1 MDQVITLI
9 DQYLSPVIQSEKHS
23 LLTSSMVNN
32 YVKKGMIPP
41 PEKKRYNQKHLAFL
55 IAITML
61 KQVLTI
67 PEIKTGILFQG
78 KVVGIRNAYNL
89 FCEEQEKA
97 IWTVCQ
103 EAAGSKEAVS
113 TDPIPVELIAI
124 KGATRSF
131 ANKLLAENTIE
142 LERTKENPM
151 NKEKIALLVDSGT
164 DVPAE
169 IMSQYGMYMLP
180 LQIIYKDRTYTDKV
194 DITAE
199 EIYQRLPQEIPSTS
213 LPDGE
218 TINKIFDRIKADG
231 YEQVLA
237 VTISSGL
244 SGTYNVVR
252 LMGEQRNDLDIFV
265 LDTKNIGIGAGLQA
279 IRAAELL
286 NEGVTWQ
293 ELKEQ
298 LLQEVVRNKVFFNV
312 ATLEYLQKGGR
323 IGLVASILGNAL
335 KLNPIISCN
344 DEGIYYTVAKS
355 RGRKKSLDK
364 TVELVKQYIGN
375 HKQFRL
381 AVAQGDAL
389 AEAKEMKTR
398 LEQEFP
404 QVKEIFFGQISPALV
419 VHTGPGLLGVGVQLL
434 DETGI

>member
-1 MDQVITLI
+1 
-9 DQYLSPVIQSEKHS
+9 
-23 LLTSSMVNN
+23 
-32 YVKKGMIPP
+32 
-41 PEKKRYNQKHLAFL
+41 
-55 IAITML
+55 
-61 KQVLTI
+61 
-67 PEIKTGILFQG
+67 
-78 KVVGIRNAYNL
+78 
-89 FCEEQEKA
+89 
-97 IWTVCQ
+97 
-103 EAAGSKEAVS
+103 
-113 TDPIPVELIAI
+113 
-124 KGATRSF
+124 
-131 ANKLLAENTIE
+131 
-142 LERTKENPM
+142 M

-286 NEGVTWQ
+286 NEGITWQ

-381 AVAQGDAL
+381 AVAQG
-389 AEAKEMKTR
+389 
-398 LEQEFP
+398 
-404 QVKEIFFGQISPALV
+404 GC
-419 VHTGPGLLGVGVQLL
+419 VGRS
-434 DETGI
+434 

>member
-1 MDQVITLI
+1 
-9 DQYLSPVIQSEKHS
+9 
-23 LLTSSMVNN
+23 
-32 YVKKGMIPP
+32 
-41 PEKKRYNQKHLAFL
+41 
-55 IAITML
+55 
-61 KQVLTI
+61 
-67 PEIKTGILFQG
+67 
-78 KVVGIRNAYNL
+78 
-89 FCEEQEKA
+89 
-97 IWTVCQ
+97 
-103 EAAGSKEAVS
+103 
-113 TDPIPVELIAI
+113 
-124 KGATRSF
+124 
-131 ANKLLAENTIE
+131 
-142 LERTKENPM
+142 M

-231 YEQVLA
+231 YEKVLA

-381 AVAQGDAL
+381 AVAQGDAV

-434 DETGI
+434 DATGI

>member
-1 MDQVITLI
+1 
-9 DQYLSPVIQSEKHS
+9 
-23 LLTSSMVNN
+23 
-32 YVKKGMIPP
+32 
-41 PEKKRYNQKHLAFL
+41 
-55 IAITML
+55 
-61 KQVLTI
+61 
-67 PEIKTGILFQG
+67 
-78 KVVGIRNAYNL
+78 
-89 FCEEQEKA
+89 
-97 IWTVCQ
+97 
-103 EAAGSKEAVS
+103 
-113 TDPIPVELIAI
+113 
-124 KGATRSF
+124 
-131 ANKLLAENTIE
+131 
-142 LERTKENPM
+142 M

-419 VHTGPGLLGVGVQLL
+419 VHTGSGLLGVGVQLL

>member
-1 MDQVITLI
+1 
-9 DQYLSPVIQSEKHS
+9 
-23 LLTSSMVNN
+23 
-32 YVKKGMIPP
+32 
-41 PEKKRYNQKHLAFL
+41 
-55 IAITML
+55 
-61 KQVLTI
+61 
-67 PEIKTGILFQG
+67 
-78 KVVGIRNAYNL
+78 
-89 FCEEQEKA
+89 
-97 IWTVCQ
+97 
-103 EAAGSKEAVS
+103 
-113 TDPIPVELIAI
+113 
-124 KGATRSF
+124 
-131 ANKLLAENTIE
+131 
-142 LERTKENPM
+142 M

-375 HKQFRL
+375 HNQFRL

>member
-1 MDQVITLI
+1 
-9 DQYLSPVIQSEKHS
+9 
-23 LLTSSMVNN
+23 
-32 YVKKGMIPP
+32 
-41 PEKKRYNQKHLAFL
+41 
-55 IAITML
+55 
-61 KQVLTI
+61 
-67 PEIKTGILFQG
+67 
-78 KVVGIRNAYNL
+78 
-89 FCEEQEKA
+89 
-97 IWTVCQ
+97 
-103 EAAGSKEAVS
+103 
-113 TDPIPVELIAI
+113 
-124 KGATRSF
+124 
-131 ANKLLAENTIE
+131 
-142 LERTKENPM
+142 M

-389 AEAKEMKTR
+389 AEAKEIKTR

>member
-1 MDQVITLI
+1 
-9 DQYLSPVIQSEKHS
+9 
-23 LLTSSMVNN
+23 
-32 YVKKGMIPP
+32 
-41 PEKKRYNQKHLAFL
+41 
-55 IAITML
+55 
-61 KQVLTI
+61 
-67 PEIKTGILFQG
+67 
-78 KVVGIRNAYNL
+78 
-89 FCEEQEKA
+89 
-97 IWTVCQ
+97 
-103 EAAGSKEAVS
+103 
-113 TDPIPVELIAI
+113 
-124 KGATRSF
+124 
-131 ANKLLAENTIE
+131 
-142 LERTKENPM
+142 M

-218 TINKIFDRIKADG
+218 TISKIFDQIKADG
-231 YEQVLA
+231 YEKVLA

-286 NEGVTWQ
+286 SEEITWQ
-293 ELKEQ
+293 DLKEQ
-298 LLQEVVRNKVFFNV
+298 LLQEVARNKVFFNV

-344 DEGIYYTVAKS
+344 EEGIYYTVAKS

-364 TVELVKQYIGN
+364 TVELVKQFIGN

-389 AEAKEMKTR
+389 AEAKEMKLR

-434 DETGI
+434 DETVN

>member
-1 MDQVITLI
+1 
-9 DQYLSPVIQSEKHS
+9 
-23 LLTSSMVNN
+23 
-32 YVKKGMIPP
+32 
-41 PEKKRYNQKHLAFL
+41 
-55 IAITML
+55 
-61 KQVLTI
+61 
-67 PEIKTGILFQG
+67 
-78 KVVGIRNAYNL
+78 
-89 FCEEQEKA
+89 
-97 IWTVCQ
+97 
-103 EAAGSKEAVS
+103 
-113 TDPIPVELIAI
+113 
-124 KGATRSF
+124 
-131 ANKLLAENTIE
+131 
-142 LERTKENPM
+142 M

-252 LMGEQRNDLDIFV
+252 LMGEQRTDLDIFV

>member
-1 MDQVITLI
+1 
-9 DQYLSPVIQSEKHS
+9 
-23 LLTSSMVNN
+23 
-32 YVKKGMIPP
+32 
-41 PEKKRYNQKHLAFL
+41 
-55 IAITML
+55 
-61 KQVLTI
+61 
-67 PEIKTGILFQG
+67 
-78 KVVGIRNAYNL
+78 
-89 FCEEQEKA
+89 
-97 IWTVCQ
+97 
-103 EAAGSKEAVS
+103 
-113 TDPIPVELIAI
+113 
-124 KGATRSF
+124 
-131 ANKLLAENTIE
+131 
-142 LERTKENPM
+142 M

-298 LLQEVVRNKVFFNV
+298 LLQEVVGNKVFFNV

>member
-1 MDQVITLI
+1 
-9 DQYLSPVIQSEKHS
+9 
-23 LLTSSMVNN
+23 
-32 YVKKGMIPP
+32 
-41 PEKKRYNQKHLAFL
+41 
-55 IAITML
+55 
-61 KQVLTI
+61 
-67 PEIKTGILFQG
+67 
-78 KVVGIRNAYNL
+78 
-89 FCEEQEKA
+89 
-97 IWTVCQ
+97 
-103 EAAGSKEAVS
+103 
-113 TDPIPVELIAI
+113 
-124 KGATRSF
+124 
-131 ANKLLAENTIE
+131 
-142 LERTKENPM
+142 M

-231 YEQVLA
+231 YEKVLA

-286 NEGVTWQ
+286 TEGIIWQ

-335 KLNPIISCN
+335 KLNPIIFCN

>member
-1 MDQVITLI
+1 
-9 DQYLSPVIQSEKHS
+9 
-23 LLTSSMVNN
+23 
-32 YVKKGMIPP
+32 
-41 PEKKRYNQKHLAFL
+41 
-55 IAITML
+55 
-61 KQVLTI
+61 
-67 PEIKTGILFQG
+67 
-78 KVVGIRNAYNL
+78 
-89 FCEEQEKA
+89 
-97 IWTVCQ
+97 
-103 EAAGSKEAVS
+103 
-113 TDPIPVELIAI
+113 
-124 KGATRSF
+124 
-131 ANKLLAENTIE
+131 
-142 LERTKENPM
+142 M

-344 DEGIYYTVAKS
+344 DEGIYYTIAKS

>member
-1 MDQVITLI
+1 
-9 DQYLSPVIQSEKHS
+9 
-23 LLTSSMVNN
+23 
-32 YVKKGMIPP
+32 
-41 PEKKRYNQKHLAFL
+41 
-55 IAITML
+55 
-61 KQVLTI
+61 
-67 PEIKTGILFQG
+67 
-78 KVVGIRNAYNL
+78 
-89 FCEEQEKA
+89 
-97 IWTVCQ
+97 
-103 EAAGSKEAVS
+103 
-113 TDPIPVELIAI
+113 
-124 KGATRSF
+124 
-131 ANKLLAENTIE
+131 
-142 LERTKENPM
+142 M

-389 AEAKEMKTR
+389 AEAKETKTR

>member
-1 MDQVITLI
+1 
-9 DQYLSPVIQSEKHS
+9 
-23 LLTSSMVNN
+23 
-32 YVKKGMIPP
+32 
-41 PEKKRYNQKHLAFL
+41 
-55 IAITML
+55 
-61 KQVLTI
+61 
-67 PEIKTGILFQG
+67 
-78 KVVGIRNAYNL
+78 
-89 FCEEQEKA
+89 
-97 IWTVCQ
+97 
-103 EAAGSKEAVS
+103 
-113 TDPIPVELIAI
+113 
-124 KGATRSF
+124 
-131 ANKLLAENTIE
+131 
-142 LERTKENPM
+142 M

-381 AVAQGDAL
+381 AVAKGDAL

-404 QVKEIFFGQISPALV
+404 QVKEIFFGQNSPALV

>member
-1 MDQVITLI
+1 
-9 DQYLSPVIQSEKHS
+9 
-23 LLTSSMVNN
+23 
-32 YVKKGMIPP
+32 
-41 PEKKRYNQKHLAFL
+41 
-55 IAITML
+55 
-61 KQVLTI
+61 
-67 PEIKTGILFQG
+67 
-78 KVVGIRNAYNL
+78 
-89 FCEEQEKA
+89 
-97 IWTVCQ
+97 
-103 EAAGSKEAVS
+103 
-113 TDPIPVELIAI
+113 
-124 KGATRSF
+124 
-131 ANKLLAENTIE
+131 
-142 LERTKENPM
+142 M

-213 LPDGE
+213 LHDGE